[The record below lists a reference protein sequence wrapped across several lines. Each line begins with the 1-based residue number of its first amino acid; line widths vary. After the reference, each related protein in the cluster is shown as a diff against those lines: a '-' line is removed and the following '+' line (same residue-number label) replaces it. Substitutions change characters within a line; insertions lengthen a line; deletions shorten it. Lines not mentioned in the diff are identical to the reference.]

1 MAKVSASHVYSTE
14 AGKLWAV
21 IGAPDAFASWHPA
34 VAASPC
40 GDGGR
45 TRLCRLQDGGEIH
58 EEITRHSD
66 ADRSYTYRVT
76 KSPLPIA
83 NYVST
88 IAVEPEDGG
97 ARVVWEAEFDAVG
110 APPDEM
116 ERMIRGLYEA
126 GLASL
131 ASKLS

>member
-1 MAKVSASHVYSTE
+1 MSKVRVSHVYPTE
-14 AGKLWAV
+14 AGTLWEV
-21 IGAPDAFASWHPA
+21 VGAPDAFASWHPA

-40 GDGGR
+40 SDGGR
-45 TRLCRLQDGGEIH
+45 TRRCQLRDGAEIV

-66 ADRSYTYRVT
+66 TDRSYTYRIMQ
-76 KSPLPIA
+76 SPLPVS

-88 IAVEPEDGG
+88 IAVTPEAGG

-110 APPDEM
+110 APPAEI
-116 ERMIRGLYEA
+116 ETMIRGLYEA